1 MSPRPQL
8 GVGDYGNISYSHT
21 LPVVTAR
28 CRFRGLD
35 GVTRQISATGVG
47 VGRTEKLVRSSGER
61 LAKAALLGK
70 MALLKQGTEDLNS
83 ESRVADLAE
92 LWFTSKHSD
101 GLKYR
106 TIERARSVLDNH
118 VVPSIGGLRLREAS
132 TAKLD
137 IYIRKVAAKSG
148 PATAV
153 IVRSVLSGMFAEA
166 QRYDAVITNPVTAT
180 RVPKRAKSEIRAMS
194 FDEFMGMRAHAEDR
208 LKPLTRQ
215 ERLERARLRVSE
227 SQGRPLASVPDHE
240 ALARMGGANRAQ
252 TPLDVIDF
260 LIATGARASEV
271 LGLCW
276 EDVHL
281 DGDVPFVRIHQQVI
295 REKERGLVLAP
306 TKERDV
312 RLLALPGFAVEM
324 LRRRQ
329 NLPPNEWGA
338 VFTNVRNNLFDPSNV
353 RKVWRDLFG
362 PDEESKK
369 KLAKNKLT
377 EKDLDEMFPW
387 RWVTQ
392 KTLRKTVATV
402 IDLELGSEVA
412 AKQLGHTSDAVT
424 RKFYIASSKLPQDQR
439 SALEAFGA

>member
-1 MSPRPQL
+1 MSPRQPL
-8 GVGDYGNISYSHT
+8 KIGGHGNIHESYAE
-21 LPVVTAR
+21 PVATVR

-35 GVTRQISATGVG
+35 GVTRQISAQGTYPVKTRPGDKE
-47 VGRTEKLVRSSGER
+47 RKALAAAHANLAEKMS
-61 LAKAALLGK
+61 AA
-70 MALLKQGTEDLNS
+70 KQGTEDLNS
-83 ESRVADLAE
+83 ESRISELAE

-106 TIERARSVLDNH
+106 TMERARSVLDNH

-137 IYIRKVAAKSG
+137 VYVRKVAQRSG
-148 PATAV
+148 PATAI

-166 QRYDAVITNPVTAT
+166 QRYDAVVTNPVTAT

-194 FDEFMGMRAHAEDR
+194 YDEFMAMRAHAEAR
-208 LKPLTRQ
+208 LKPLTRE
-215 ERLERARLRVSE
+215 ERFARAEGDTR
-227 SQGRPLASVPDHE
+227 
-240 ALARMGGANRAQ
+240 RMGGANRAQ

-276 EDVHL
+276 DDVHL

-329 NLPPNEWGA
+329 QLPPNQWGA

-353 RKVWRDLFG
+353 RTVWRGLFG
-362 PDEESKK
+362 PTKEEKK
-369 KLAKNKLT
+369 KLSDKV
-377 EKDLDEMFPW
+377 LDEMYPW

-412 AKQLGHTSDAVT
+412 AKQLGHTSDQMT
-424 RKFYIASSKLPQDQR
+424 RKFYIAPSKLPQDQR
-439 SALEAFGA
+439 SALEQFGT

>member
-8 GVGDYGNISYSHT
+8 AIGDYGLISYSHA

-35 GVTRQISATGVG
+35 GVTRQISVAAQGT
-47 VGRTEKLVRSSGER
+47 GRTEKLVTTSGER
-61 LAKAALLGK
+61 AARAKLVEK
-70 MALLKQGTEDLNS
+70 MNIAKQGTEDLNS
-83 ESRVADLAE
+83 ESRISHLAE
-92 LWFTSKHSD
+92 LWFQSKHGD

-106 TIERARSVLDNH
+106 TMERARSVLDNH

-153 IVRSVLSGMFAEA
+153 IVRSVLSGMFSEA
-166 QRYDAVITNPVTAT
+166 QRYDAVVTNPVTAT
-180 RVPKRAKSEIRAMS
+180 RVPKRSKSEIRAMS
-194 FDEFMGMRAHAEDR
+194 YDEFMAMRAHAEER

-215 ERLERARLRVSE
+215 ERLDRANGDSR
-227 SQGRPLASVPDHE
+227 
-240 ALARMGGANRAQ
+240 RMGGANRAQ

-281 DGDVPFVRIHQQVI
+281 DGDVPFVKIHQQVI
-295 REKERGLVLAP
+295 REKGRGLVLAP

-324 LRRRQ
+324 LKRRQ
-329 NLPPNEWGA
+329 LLPGNQWGA

-353 RKVWRDLFG
+353 RTVWRSLF
-362 PDEESKK
+362 
-369 KLAKNKLT
+369 
-377 EKDLDEMFPW
+377 KDSDW
-387 RWVTQ
+387 AWVTQ

-412 AKQLGHTSDAVT
+412 AKQLGHTSDQMT
-424 RKFYIASSKLPQDQR
+424 KKFYIAPSKLPQDQR
-439 SALEAFGA
+439 GALEKFGT

>member
-1 MSPRPQL
+1 MAQLVSPRPQL
-8 GVGDYGNISYSHT
+8 GVGDYGNVSFSHA

-35 GVTRQISATGVG
+35 GVTRQISAQGVG
-47 VGRTEKLVRSSGER
+47 SGRTEKLQRSSGER
-61 LAKAALLGK
+61 AAKAALLEK
-70 MALLKQGTEDLNS
+70 IAVSKHGTEDLNS
-83 ESRVADLAE
+83 ESRISELAE
-92 LWFTSKHSD
+92 LWFASKHSD

-137 IYIRKVAAKSG
+137 IYIRKVAASSG

-166 QRYDAVITNPVTAT
+166 QRYDAVVTNPVTAT

-194 FDEFMGMRAHAEDR
+194 FDEFMGMRAHAEHR
-208 LKPLTRQ
+208 LKPLTRE
-215 ERLERARLRVSE
+215 ERLARANGDVR
-227 SQGRPLASVPDHE
+227 
-240 ALARMGGANRAQ
+240 RMGGANRAQ

-271 LGLCW
+271 IGLCW

-281 DGDVPFVRIHQQVI
+281 DGDVPFVQIHQQVI

-329 NLPPNEWGA
+329 QLPGNPWGA

-353 RKVWRDLFG
+353 RKVWRDLFAG
-362 PDEESKK
+362 SEW
-369 KLAKNKLT
+369 A
-377 EKDLDEMFPW
+377 
-387 RWVTQ
+387 WVTQ

>member
-1 MSPRPQL
+1 M
-8 GVGDYGNISYSHT
+8 
-21 LPVVTAR
+21 VTAR

-47 VGRTEKLVRSSGER
+47 SGRTEKLVTQSGER
-61 LAKAALLGK
+61 AAKANLLAKMGE
-70 MALLKQGTEDLNS
+70 LKQGTEDLNS
-83 ESRVADLAE
+83 ESRISHLAE

-118 VVPSIGGLRLREAS
+118 VIPSIGGLRLREAS

-153 IVRSVLSGMFAEA
+153 IVRSVLSGMFSEA
-166 QRYDAVITNPVTAT
+166 QRYDAVVTNPVTAT

-194 FDEFMGMRAHAEDR
+194 YGEFMAMRAHAEGK

-215 ERLERARLRVSE
+215 ERLDRANGDSR
-227 SQGRPLASVPDHE
+227 
-240 ALARMGGANRAQ
+240 RMGGANRAQ

-306 TKERDV
+306 TKERDI

-329 NLPPNEWGA
+329 ELPGNEWGA

-353 RKVWRDLFG
+353 RKVWRGLFAG
-362 PDEESKK
+362 SEWD
-369 KLAKNKLT
+369 
-377 EKDLDEMFPW
+377 
-387 RWVTQ
+387 WVSQ

-412 AKQLGHTSDAVT
+412 AKQLGHTSDAMT
-424 RKFYIASSKLPQDQR
+424 KRHYIAPSKLPQDQR
-439 SALEAFGA
+439 LALEKFGA

>member
-8 GVGDYGNISYSHT
+8 AIGDYGNISYAHA
-21 LPVVTAR
+21 LPMVTAR

-35 GVTRQISATGVG
+35 GVTRQISVAAQGS
-47 VGRTEKLVRSSGER
+47 GRTEKLVTQSGER
-61 LAKAALLGK
+61 AAKARLLEK
-70 MALLKQGTEDLNS
+70 MGELKQGTEDLNS
-83 ESRVADLAE
+83 ESRISHLAE
-92 LWFTSKHSD
+92 LWFTSKHGD

-106 TIERARSVLDNH
+106 TMERARSVLDNH

-137 IYIRKVAAKSG
+137 IYIRRVAAKSG

-153 IVRSVLSGMFAEA
+153 IVRSVLSGMFSEA
-166 QRYDAVITNPVTAT
+166 QRYDAVVTNPVTAT

-194 FDEFMGMRAHAEDR
+194 YDEFMAMRAHAEDR

-215 ERLERARLRVSE
+215 ERLDRANGDSR
-227 SQGRPLASVPDHE
+227 
-240 ALARMGGANRAQ
+240 RMGGANRAQ

-295 REKERGLVLAP
+295 REKGRGLVLAP

-329 NLPPNEWGA
+329 HLPGNQWGA

-353 RKVWRDLFG
+353 RTVWRSLF
-362 PDEESKK
+362 
-369 KLAKNKLT
+369 
-377 EKDLDEMFPW
+377 KDSDW
-387 RWVTQ
+387 AWVTQ

-412 AKQLGHTSDAVT
+412 AKQLGHTSDAMT
-424 RKFYIASSKLPQDQR
+424 KLYYIAPSKLPQDQR
-439 SALEAFGA
+439 GALEKFGA

>member
-8 GVGDYGNISYSHT
+8 AIGGYGNISFTHH
-21 LPVVTAR
+21 LPTATAR

-35 GVTRQISATGVG
+35 GVTRQISAQGVG
-47 VGRTEKLVRSSGER
+47 SGRSEKQQASSGER
-61 LAKAALLGK
+61 AAKAALLEK
-70 MALLKQGTEDLNS
+70 INVAKQGTEDLNS
-83 ESRVADLAE
+83 ESRISDLAE

-106 TIERARSVLDNH
+106 TMERARSVLDNH

-137 IYIRKVAAKSG
+137 IYIRKVAADSG
-148 PATAV
+148 PATAI

-166 QRYDAVITNPVTAT
+166 QRYDAVVTNPVTAT
-180 RVPKRAKSEIRAMS
+180 RVPKRPKSEIRAMS
-194 FDEFMGMRAHAEDR
+194 YDEFVAMRAHAEDR
-208 LKPLTRQ
+208 LRPLTRQ
-215 ERLERARLRVSE
+215 ERLDRAEGDTR
-227 SQGRPLASVPDHE
+227 
-240 ALARMGGANRAQ
+240 RMGGANRAQ

-329 NLPPNEWGA
+329 ELPGNQWGA

-353 RKVWRDLFG
+353 RKTWRGLFA
-362 PDEESKK
+362 DSEWS
-369 KLAKNKLT
+369 
-377 EKDLDEMFPW
+377 
-387 RWVTQ
+387 WVTQ

-412 AKQLGHTSDAVT
+412 AKQLGHTSDAMT
-424 RKFYIASSKLPQDQR
+424 RKFYIAPSKLPTDQR
-439 SALEAFGA
+439 AALEAFGS

>member
-1 MSPRPQL
+1 MPRPQL
-8 GVGDYGNISYSHT
+8 AIGDYGNISYAHA

-47 VGRTEKLVRSSGER
+47 TGRTEKLQTSSGER
-61 LAKAALLGK
+61 AAKANLLAKMGE
-70 MALLKQGTEDLNS
+70 LKQGTEDLNS
-83 ESRVADLAE
+83 ESRVSELAE
-92 LWFTSKHSD
+92 LWFQSKHSD

-106 TIERARSVLDNH
+106 TMERAQSVLAKH

-137 IYIRKVAAKSG
+137 IYIRKVAADSG
-148 PATAV
+148 PATAI

-166 QRYDAVITNPVTAT
+166 QRYDAVVTNPVAAT
-180 RVPKRAKSEIRAMS
+180 RVPKRPKSEIRAMS
-194 FDEFMGMRAHAEDR
+194 FDEFVAMRAHAEHK

-215 ERLERARLRVSE
+215 ERLDRAEGDTR
-227 SQGRPLASVPDHE
+227 
-240 ALARMGGANRAQ
+240 RMGGANRAQ

-276 EDVHL
+276 EDVDL

-329 NLPPNEWGA
+329 ELPGNQWGA

-353 RKVWRDLFG
+353 RKTWRGLFA
-362 PDEESKK
+362 DSEW
-369 KLAKNKLT
+369 A
-377 EKDLDEMFPW
+377 
-387 RWVTQ
+387 WVTQ

-424 RKFYIASSKLPQDQR
+424 RKFYIAASKLPQDQR
-439 SALEAFGA
+439 PALERFGSERDGSDVAGVTLAVPDDSTGVA